1 MELSKET
8 KKHLMQVIAFAIL
21 LYCGIEHFDV
31 VIAAV
36 RFVLGISMP
45 FLLGGAIAFI
55 VNVPMKKIEKYLF
68 PKNKKFEKWRRPAA
82 YLLTLVCIIG
92 ILALAL
98 VVIIPELGNTVAML
112 GEQIPVA
119 IKAVQ
124 KWLADIPKQY
134 PALAPAIEELNID
147 WSAVSASVVNFVQS
161 IASSAVS
168 SGVGVFSGIV
178 SGVTTF
184 VIAFTF
190 SIYVLFQKEKLA
202 RQGRQVLY
210 ALFPDKVTEKMLL
223 VMRLSNQTFSSFLSG
238 QCLEAVILGTMFVI
252 SMSLFGMPYAMLTGI
267 VIAITALVPIFG
279 AFIGCA
285 VGMLLI
291 VMVNPI
297 QALWFLVLFL
307 VLQQVEGNLIYPHVV
322 GNSVG
327 LPSIWVLAAVTIG
340 GNLFGIMGILVFIPL
355 CSVLYALFATFV
367 KKRLKERKVSESKWS
382 N

>member
-68 PKNKKFEKWRRPAA
+68 PKNKKFGKWRRPAA

-202 RQGRQVLY
+202 RQGKQVLY
-210 ALFPDKVTEKMLL
+210 ALFPDKATEKMLL

>member
-202 RQGRQVLY
+202 RQGKQVLY
-210 ALFPDKVTEKMLL
+210 ALFPDKATEKMLL

>member
-147 WSAVSASVVNFVQS
+147 WSAVSASVGNFVQS

-202 RQGRQVLY
+202 RQGKQVLY
-210 ALFPDKVTEKMLL
+210 ALFPDKATEKMLL